1 MPTTINLQEAITDVQ
16 TTIAAITGI
25 RHAPNYPPEDAA
37 VYPFVV
43 AYAGSGEFRTGEP
56 AGALKYLG
64 SIIID
69 LHVARKDLPRDA
81 EKAMTYHTTIPND
94 ILKDVT
100 LGGNIDTCGPVSC
113 SGLIAMSYGGQDTL
127 GLRFTIENVKILAAF
142 T

>member
-1 MPTTINLQEAITDVQ
+1 MSLQTAIADVQ
-16 TTIAAITGI
+16 GTIGAITGI
-25 RHAPNYPPEDAA
+25 RAAPDYPPEDST

-43 AYAGSGEFRTGEP
+43 AYAGAGEFRTGEP

-64 SIIID
+64 SIIVD

-81 EKAMTYHTTIPND
+81 EKAMTYHTSIPND
-94 ILKDVT
+94 ILEDKT
-100 LGGNIDTCGPVSC
+100 LGGTADTCGPVSC
-113 SGLIAMSYGGQDTL
+113 SGLIAMSYGGQETL

>member
-1 MPTTINLQEAITDVQ
+1 MSLQTAIADVQ
-16 TTIAAITGI
+16 TSIAAITGI
-25 RHAPNYPPEDAA
+25 RLAPNYPPEDAA

-56 AGALKYLG
+56 AGLMKYLG
-64 SIIID
+64 SIIVD

-81 EKAMTYHTTIPND
+81 EKAMTYHESIPNC
-94 ILKDVT
+94 ILTDST
-100 LGGNIDTCGPVSC
+100 LGGTVSTCGPVSC

-127 GLRFTIENVKILAAF
+127 GLRFTIENVKILANF